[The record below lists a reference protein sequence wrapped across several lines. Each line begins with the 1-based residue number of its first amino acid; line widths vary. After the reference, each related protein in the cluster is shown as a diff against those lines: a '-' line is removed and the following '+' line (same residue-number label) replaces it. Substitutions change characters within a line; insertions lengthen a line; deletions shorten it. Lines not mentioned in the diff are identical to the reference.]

1 MKKELSYRHMLVTA
15 MPIQILLFL
24 IDKKILRTY
33 LNLMLHCKYGEQVI
47 FSLITRRDLEEQN
60 EHLKSYYIKQWID
73 NACLIVTYN
82 SCENFI

>member
-24 IDKKILRTY
+24 IDKKLLGMY
-33 LNLMLHCKYGEQVI
+33 LNIMLSCKYGEQVI
-47 FSLITRRDLEEQN
+47 FSLIARMDLEERN

-73 NACLIVTYN
+73 NACLTVTYN